1 MHVAQKRHV
10 PGDKTGSRVSPF
22 VHEGAAARRGVL
34 SKNFARRHNVP
45 ESANAMKAPVRVAI
59 VEPQALYR
67 ESLTHVFRGSA
78 EVELMPDVRDSSV
91 DVALVGTSVL
101 ELRSVDALVR
111 LRAAN
116 TRMKVCALVVPGN
129 ERSFEIARM
138 LCADGFASIHASPDE
153 VVSSVSSVAHG
164 SRTVGDDLVRPAE
177 RTRHALRPGG
187 RSDLSKRETE
197 VIRLIVDGM
206 SNKEISSALVLS
218 EKTVKNHVSRIF
230 SKLNVNARTQAAVI
244 ALRQGMAD

>member
-1 MHVAQKRHV
+1 
-10 PGDKTGSRVSPF
+10 
-22 VHEGAAARRGVL
+22 
-34 SKNFARRHNVP
+34 
-45 ESANAMKAPVRVAI
+45 MKALVRVAI

-67 ESLTHVFRGSA
+67 ESLTLVFRRAA
-78 EVELMPDVRDSSV
+78 EVELVPDVRDESV

-101 ELRSVDALVR
+101 ELRSADALVR
-111 LRAAN
+111 LLAAN
-116 TRMKVCALVVPGN
+116 TRMKVCALVMPGN
-129 ERSFEIARM
+129 DRSFEIARM
-138 LCADGFASIHASPDE
+138 LCADGFASIDASLDE
-153 VVSSVSSVAHG
+153 VILSVISVARG
-164 SRTVGDDLVRPAE
+164 SHTVGDGLVRATE
-177 RTRHALRPGG
+177 QSRHALRTGG

-206 SNKEISSALVLS
+206 SNQEISSVLVLS